1 MNCQT
6 ARTLLLTAEVAE
18 LEGGGDGELSQHL
31 RSCPDCRALAAEVL
45 QAMGELRRDL
55 ETPQEAGI
63 QPVRRAVLEAQRR
76 RTRARLLARAIPL
89 AAAAGLAG
97 LLLVRRGP
105 QVVPGATRTPAPIQ
119 DVSVTAPPGRSL
131 AVLHTDNPNI
141 VVIWFF

>member
-1 MNCQT
+1 
-6 ARTLLLTAEVAE
+6 
-18 LEGGGDGELSQHL
+18 
-31 RSCPDCRALAAEVL
+31 
-45 QAMGELRRDL
+45 
-55 ETPQEAGI
+55 
-63 QPVRRAVLEAQRR
+63 VLEALRR

-105 QVVPGATRTPAPIQ
+105 QVVPGATRVPAAIH

>member
-1 MNCQT
+1 MNCRA
-6 ARTLLLTAEVAE
+6 ARALLLTAEVAD
-18 LEGGGDGELSQHL
+18 LEDRGDGDLSQHF
-31 RSCPDCRALAAEVL
+31 RSCPDCRALATEVL
-45 QAMGELRRDL
+45 QAMGELRRAL
-55 ETPQEAGI
+55 EPPQEAGI

-76 RTRARLLARAIPL
+76 RTRARLLARAVPL

-97 LLLVRRGP
+97 LLLMRRSP
-105 QVVPGATRTPAPIQ
+105 QVVPGATRTPAAIH